1 MKDKMTSGEIAK
13 KAGISQK
20 AIRLYDEKGLL
31 KPSDYSEGNYRLYDN
46 ESLLV
51 LEKIIALKQIGFSL
65 EEIRDNLVGNKNT
78 DILAT
83 LQEQIAMMEAK
94 RYELERAI
102 TRMQAVIARS
112 NGEPDWD
119 DVADILKSMQS
130 DQNSDDGHF
139 FALDHTKEELD
150 WYVKIFRSLQVEE
163 GERVLDLG
171 CGFSKVWRN
180 NWEDIPENV
189 HIDAYDVRGSWAD
202 DFEKYID
209 ENKGQL
215 AEGSEINLHFA
226 DLEEEQTWVEIHSN
240 AKYSMILAH
249 YLTYELK
256 DAEALIARA
265 SGMLEDGGVMSLNAY
280 GNIQTSRLKWWIKSL
295 EELGID
301 TEALERELSDCCE
314 KKDACTAILQKYFTQ
329 IDEIVI
335 PCTFTYD
342 KVDDLL
348 KDLEKCLPNHKS
360 FLENSESKIRQG
372 LEKLLS
378 EGSVKV
384 LHDEG
389 FWRLKMPTTIFS
401 DNDSLVLQRF
411 LR

>member
-1 MKDKMTSGEIAK
+1 MEDTKVKDKMTSGEIAK

-20 AIRLYDEKGLL
+20 AVRLYDEKGLL
-31 KPSDYSEGNYRLYDN
+31 KPSDYSEGNYRLYNN

-65 EEIRDNLVGNKNT
+65 EEIRDNLIGSKNT
-78 DILAT
+78 DILGT

-102 TRMQAVIARS
+102 IRIKAVIARS

-130 DQNSDDGHF
+130 DQKSDDGHF

-150 WYVKIFRSLQVEE
+150 WYVKIFRSLQLKE
-163 GERVLDLG
+163 GEHVLDLG
-171 CGFSKVWRN
+171 CGYAKVWRN

-202 DFEKYID
+202 DFEKFID
-209 ENKGQL
+209 ENNGQL
-215 AEGSEINLHFA
+215 ADGSEINLYFA
-226 DLEEEQTWVEIHSN
+226 DLEEETTWNKINSEN
-240 AKYSMILAH
+240 KYSMILAH

-256 DAEALIARA
+256 DAETVIARA
-265 SGMLEDGGVMSLNAY
+265 SKLLKDDGIMSLNAY
-280 GNIQTSRLKWWIKSL
+280 GNMQESRLKWWVETL
-295 EELGID
+295 EKLDVD
-301 TEALERELSDCCE
+301 TEALEQELADCYD
-314 KKDACTAILQKYFTQ
+314 KKEVCTEILQKYFLQ
-329 IDEIVI
+329 IDEIII

-342 KVDDLL
+342 KVEDLL
-348 KDLEKCLPNHKS
+348 KDLEKCIPNHKA
-360 FLENSESKIRQG
+360 FLENNESKIRKG

-378 EGSVKV
+378 AGSVKV
-384 LHDEG
+384 FHDEG
-389 FWRLKMPTTIFS
+389 FWRLKKG
-401 DNDSLVLQRF
+401 
-411 LR
+411 

>member
-20 AIRLYDEKGLL
+20 AVRLYDEKGLL

-65 EEIRDNLVGNKNT
+65 EEIRDNLIGSKNT
-78 DILAT
+78 DILVT

-102 TRMQAVIARS
+102 TRIQAVIARS

-119 DVADILKSMQS
+119 DVAEILKSMQS
-130 DQNSDDGHF
+130 DQKSDDGHF

-150 WYVKIFRSLQVEE
+150 WYVKIFRSLQINE

-171 CGFSKVWRN
+171 CGYAKVWRN
-180 NWEDIPENV
+180 NWECIPENV
-189 HIDAYDVRGSWAD
+189 YIDAYDLRGSWAD
-202 DFEKYID
+202 DFEKYIED
-209 ENKGQL
+209 NGDYL
-215 AEGSEINLHFA
+215 ANGSEINLWFS
-226 DLEEEQTWVEIHSN
+226 DLEEETTWTEINRHS
-240 AKYSMILAH
+240 KYSMILAH

-256 DAEALIARA
+256 DAEAVIARA
-265 SGMLEDGGVMSLNAY
+265 SGMLTKDGFMSLNTF
-280 GNIQTSRLKWWIKSL
+280 GNMQESRLKWWIQTF
-295 EELGID
+295 EELCINS
-301 TEALERELSDCCE
+301 EALEQELAACYEE
-314 KKDACTAILQKYFTQ
+314 KEACIEILKKYFAE
-329 IDEIVI
+329 IGEIVI

-348 KDLEKCLPNHKS
+348 MDLEKCLPNHKS
-360 FLENSESKIRQG
+360 FLENNESKIRKG

-389 FWRLKMPTTIFS
+389 FWRLKKG
-401 DNDSLVLQRF
+401 
-411 LR
+411 